1 MSKVLV
7 TGASG
12 FVGSHVAETLAG
24 RGLSVRALVR
34 RSSKLAFLGQ
44 AGAELAFGDVNDP
57 ASLSPA
63 LAGAQG
69 VVHCAGLTK
78 ALSFSQYREVNRDG
92 TENVLRAC
100 CSMQHRPSRIVVL
113 SSLAAFGP
121 SCHGRPLCESDEPH
135 PISDYGRSKLE
146 GHRVAESF
154 MKDLSVSILIPPA
167 VYGPRDRDVYAY
179 FKFAKLGFVPF
190 LGSPERCLSLVYVK
204 DLAQT
209 AVECLLREE
218 AAGKS
223 YFVEDG
229 DVHTWRSFADAINL
243 AMARKPV
250 PVVVPRSFART
261 AAALV
266 DVFSQITRR
275 PPLLGT
281 QKMCELLQP
290 SWTCSGERIRKE
302 LGLQIQY
309 PLRQGIE
316 ETYRWYVEH
325 HWL

>member
-12 FVGSHVAETLAG
+12 FIGSHIVEMIAG
-24 RGLSVRALVR
+24 RDLPVRSLVR
-34 RSSKLAFLGQ
+34 RSSNLAFLGQ
-44 AGAELAFGDVNDP
+44 VGTELAFGDVTDP
-57 ASLSPA
+57 ASLPAA
-63 LAGAQG
+63 LAGVQR

-78 ALSFSQYREVNRDG
+78 ALSLDQYREVNRDG
-92 TENVLRAC
+92 TENLMRAC
-100 CSMQHRPSRIVVL
+100 CSMHSRPSRIVVL
-113 SSLAAFGP
+113 GSLAAFGP
-121 SCHGRPLCESDEPH
+121 SSSGRPMCEGDEPH

-154 MKDLSVSILIPPA
+154 MKELSVSIVIPPA
-167 VYGPRDRDVYAY
+167 VYGPRDRDIYAY
-179 FKFAKLGFVPF
+179 FKFAKYGFVPF
-190 LGSPERCLSLVYVK
+190 LGSQERCLSLVYVK
-204 DLAQT
+204 DLARA

-218 AAGKS
+218 AAGES

-229 DVHTWRSFADAINL
+229 EVHTWKDFAGAISRT
-243 AMARKPV
+243 MAKKPAS
-250 PVVVPRSFART
+250 VVVPRLLAQ
-261 AAALV
+261 AVAVLI
-266 DVFSQITRR
+266 DVFSRIIRR
-275 PPLLGT
+275 PPLLGG

-302 LGLQIQY
+302 LGLQIHY
-309 PLRQGIE
+309 PLWKGVE

>member
-12 FVGSHVAETLAG
+12 FIGSHVVEMLAG
-24 RGLSVRALVR
+24 QGFSVRALVR
-34 RSSKLAFLGQ
+34 KSSSLAFLGQ
-44 AGAELAFGDVNDP
+44 VGTELAFGDVADP
-57 ASLSPA
+57 ASLPPA
-63 LAGAQG
+63 LAGVQG

-78 ALSFSQYREVNRDG
+78 ALSLDQYRQINRDG

-100 CSMQHRPSRIVVL
+100 CSMQPRPSRIVVL

-121 SCHGRPLCESDEPH
+121 SRDGRPVHEGDEPH

-154 MKDLSVSILIPPA
+154 MKELSVSLLIPPA
-167 VYGPRDRDVYAY
+167 VYGPRDRDIYTY
-179 FKFAKLGFVPF
+179 FKFAKIGIVPF
-190 LGSPERCLSLVYVK
+190 LGCRERYLSLVYVK
-204 DLAQT
+204 DLARA
-209 AVECLLREE
+209 AVVCLLEEE
-218 AAGKS
+218 AVGRS

-229 DVHTWRSFADAINL
+229 EVHTWKSFAGAITC
-243 AMARKPV
+243 AMARKPAS
-250 PVVVPRSFART
+250 VVVPRFVAR
-261 AAALV
+261 AAAVLV

-290 SWTCSGERIRKE
+290 SWTCSGEHIRKE
-302 LGLQIQY
+302 LGFQIQY
-309 PLRQGIE
+309 PLWKGVE

-325 HWL
+325 RWL